1 MMKLPAIHRI
11 RAASALVAGS
21 LFRSMP
27 LTAVFLALVSTP
39 GLHAAEAVVVRGTAI
54 IDGAL
59 EESFWS
65 QASAQA
71 DFTVFQ
77 TGKQLADTAF
87 RLAHDEAWLYV
98 GIDCRHESLKFLQPT
113 VKGHD
118 RGAMKDE
125 SIEVFLAPRVT
136 EPAYFY
142 HYALSFG
149 GARDERLITGPN
161 VKEYWDVPWRS
172 AARRTDHGW
181 TAEIAVPLSLLR
193 SGGEF
198 HDLRLNVARN
208 RRVPV
213 IDSQNVV
220 ISESRESSSWS
231 PVKNSF
237 HEQAAFRAVSG
248 FPAALEIRE
257 PSLVGISK
265 VCAEMSATRV
275 SLQNHGT
282 AAARVRLAIGS
293 TRGEVLQLE
302 PKQILETRLALQ
314 DPSPEQAELNLLD
327 AATNEVLATEV
338 IEDTSAWRPLTA
350 FLDRNYYTDET
361 EAVIHYRVN
370 PSAGLKLVARSSE
383 GRELGSVAPVPVS
396 GRLKVPLSESIALQ
410 LLRDERVIFELKLP
424 LRRLPP
430 QPGAEWKIDQ
440 ARRVVL
446 NNGRPFV
453 PFGMIMSGVRD
464 DDEAAFEQLAAH
476 GFNTFVVWNKTTPQ
490 GMANYQRL
498 AAKHGLALVSCPDEC
513 AEPILW
519 DAHARYDGELLNQVR
534 RITDSQ
540 NLTQLKNVSALPVSL
555 PEREAIYD
563 EFFHKNLD
571 RMIAGAE
578 AVKHAP
584 NLAAHFIMDE
594 PLPKEAFNQVKFGR
608 EYFARVRQAD
618 GYHPVIVNYSSRIP
632 EGTDYTNWCDILVT
646 DPYWH
651 PPAGDEVR
659 STPNHVAKVA
669 WMTRQ
674 RAETARQPVWQ
685 ILACPRWSR
694 LYKRPLTAAEI
705 RCQTYLAL
713 IYRATGIF
721 TFAYGNMRE
730 ADWQTCRQLGQEI
743 SLLTPFI
750 AGPEPLTGIRYS
762 RAVLDVEE
770 GVPSFVESPFE
781 PKAERYPDVHVGI
794 FQNEQGQ
801 VILLAANG
809 RHHPVH
815 CRFSFDQLT
824 AAKQVFGTQY
834 MEIEDHGFSDIL
846 EPYAVRAWHVQSTGD
861 TNSKALRVQ
870 QKVLKPDLERMEP
883 FLAGGFRKG
892 RKNVLPNPS
901 FEDSTAAGCA
911 DYCLMTPGATIRENG
926 ARFGKR
932 CIQLT
937 KTTNRGYEQLLL
949 RCDPVSDTARTYTL
963 SVYLKADQPGRDA
976 WLRGLKM
983 NAEKEHGEA
992 ITLKLSTEWQRYSI
1006 TGLIPANVSEAG
1018 YEVRLR
1024 EPGQIWIDGAQL
1036 ELGATATEFEE

>member
-1 MMKLPAIHRI
+1 MI
-11 RAASALVAGS
+11 RL
-21 LFRSMP
+21 L
-27 LTAVFLALVSTP
+27 LALLSTAT
-39 GLHAAEAVVVRGTAI
+39 LHAADAVVVRGTAI

-65 QASAQA
+65 QAPAQS

-77 TGKQLADTAF
+77 TGRQVADTTF
-87 RLAHDEAWLYV
+87 RLAHDDAWLYI
-98 GIDCRHESLKFLQPT
+98 GIDCRHESLKFLQPA

-125 SIEVFLAPRVT
+125 SVEVFLTPRVT

-149 GARDERLITGPN
+149 GARDERIITGPN
-161 VKEYWDVPWRS
+161 VKDYWDVPWRS
-172 AARRTDHGW
+172 TTRRTDRGW

-193 SGGEF
+193 AGGGF

-208 RRVPV
+208 RRMPV

-231 PVKNSF
+231 PVKSSF
-237 HEQAAFRAVSG
+237 HEQAAFRAVTG
-248 FPAALEIRE
+248 FPAALAVRE
-257 PSLVGISK
+257 PPIVGISK
-265 VCAEMSATRV
+265 ASAEMSAARV
-275 SLQNHGT
+275 SLQNHG
-282 AAARVRLAIGS
+282 AAAAKVRLTIGS
-293 TRGEVLQLE
+293 TRGAVLQLE
-302 PKQILETRLALQ
+302 PKQILETQLALQ
-314 DPSPEQAELNLLD
+314 DPDPEQAEVRLLD
-327 AATNEVLATEV
+327 AATDEVLGTEV

-350 FLDRNYYTDET
+350 FLDRNYYTSEA

-370 PSAGLKLVARSSE
+370 PSTGLKLVARSSE
-383 GRELGSVAPVPVS
+383 GSELGSVSPVPVS
-396 GRLKVPLSESIALQ
+396 GQLKVPLSEFIKLQ
-410 LLRDERVIFELKLP
+410 LQRDKRVIFELKLP

-440 ARRVVL
+440 AQRVVL

-464 DDEAAFEQLAAH
+464 DDEAAFKQLAAH
-476 GFNTFVVWNKTTPQ
+476 GFNTLVVWNKTTPQ

-498 AAKHGLALVSCPDEC
+498 AVKHRLALVSAPDEC

-519 DAHARYDGELLNQVR
+519 DAHARYDGELLKQVR

-540 NLTQLKNVSALPVSL
+540 NLTQLKNVLTLPVSL
-555 PEREAIYD
+555 PEREAIYG

-571 RMIAGAE
+571 RMIAGVE

-618 GYHPVIVNYSSRIP
+618 GYHPVIVNYSSHIP

-651 PPAGDEVR
+651 PPAGDDVR
-659 STPNHVAKVA
+659 STPNHVAKVT

-705 RCQTYLAL
+705 RCQTWLAL

-730 ADWQTCRQLGQEI
+730 RDWQTCQQLGHEI
-743 SLLTPFI
+743 SLLAPFI
-750 AGPEPLTGIRYS
+750 AGPESSSAIRYE
-762 RAVLDVEE
+762 RAVLDAAED
-770 GVPSFVESPFE
+770 VPSFVESPFE

-794 FQNEQGQ
+794 FQNDNGQ
-801 VILLAANG
+801 VILLAANS
-809 RHHPVH
+809 RHHPVR
-815 CRFSFDQLT
+815 CRFDFDQLT
-824 AAKQVFGTQY
+824 AARQVFGEQS
-834 MEIEDHGFSDIL
+834 MELRDHGFSDIL
-846 EPYAVRAWHVQSTGD
+846 EPYATRAWYVQSTGD
-861 TNSKALRVQ
+861 TDAKALRVQ
-870 QKVLKPDLERMEP
+870 QTVLKPDLMKVEP
-883 FLAGGFRKG
+883 FLTGGFRKG
-892 RKNVLPNPS
+892 HKNVLPNPS
-901 FEDSTAAGCA
+901 FEDTTTAGCA
-911 DYCLMTPGATIRENG
+911 DYCLMTPGAAIHENG

-937 KTTNRGYEQLLL
+937 KTTNRGYEQLML
-949 RCDPVSDTARTYTL
+949 RCDPVSASAQNYTL
-963 SVYLKADQPGRDA
+963 SVYLKADHNGRDA
-976 WLRGLKM
+976 WLRGMKM

-992 ITLKLSTEWQRYSI
+992 IALKLSTEWQRYSI
-1006 TGLIPANVSEAG
+1006 TGQIPANVSEAS
-1018 YEVRLR
+1018 YEIRLR

>member
-1 MMKLPAIHRI
+1 MI
-11 RAASALVAGS
+11 RL
-21 LFRSMP
+21 L
-27 LTAVFLALVSTP
+27 LALLSTAT
-39 GLHAAEAVVVRGTAI
+39 LHAADAVVVRGTAI

-65 QASAQA
+65 QAPAQS

-77 TGKQLADTAF
+77 TGRQVADTTF
-87 RLAHDEAWLYV
+87 RLAHDDAWLYI
-98 GIDCRHESLKFLQPT
+98 GIDCRHESLKFLQPA

-125 SIEVFLAPRVT
+125 SVEVFLTPRVT

-149 GARDERLITGPN
+149 GARDERIITGPN
-161 VKEYWDVPWRS
+161 VKDYWDVPWRS
-172 AARRTDHGW
+172 TTRRTDRGW

-193 SGGEF
+193 AGGGF

-208 RRVPV
+208 RRMPV

-231 PVKNSF
+231 PVKSSF
-237 HEQAAFRAVSG
+237 HEQAAFRAVTG
-248 FPAALEIRE
+248 FPAALAVRE
-257 PSLVGISK
+257 PPIVGISK
-265 VCAEMSATRV
+265 ASAEMSAARV
-275 SLQNHGT
+275 SLQNHG
-282 AAARVRLAIGS
+282 AAAAKVRLTIGS
-293 TRGEVLQLE
+293 TRGAVLQLE
-302 PKQILETRLALQ
+302 PKQILETQLALQ
-314 DPSPEQAELNLLD
+314 DPDPEQAEVRLLD
-327 AATNEVLATEV
+327 AATDEVLGTEV

-350 FLDRNYYTDET
+350 FLDRNYYTSEA

-370 PSAGLKLVARSSE
+370 PSTGLKLVARSSE
-383 GRELGSVAPVPVS
+383 GSELGSVSPVPVS
-396 GRLKVPLSESIALQ
+396 GQLKVPLSEFIKLQ
-410 LLRDERVIFELKLP
+410 LQRDKRVIFELKLP

-440 ARRVVL
+440 AQRVVL

-464 DDEAAFEQLAAH
+464 DDEAAFKQLAAH
-476 GFNTFVVWNKTTPQ
+476 GFNTLVVWNKTTPQ

-498 AAKHGLALVSCPDEC
+498 AVKHRLALVSAPDEC

-519 DAHARYDGELLNQVR
+519 DAHARYDGELLKQVR

-540 NLTQLKNVSALPVSL
+540 NLTQLKNVLTLPVSL
-555 PEREAIYD
+555 PEREAIYG

-571 RMIAGAE
+571 RMIAGVE

-618 GYHPVIVNYSSRIP
+618 GYHPVIVNYSSHIP

-651 PPAGDEVR
+651 PPAGDDVR
-659 STPNHVAKVA
+659 STPNHVAKVT

-705 RCQTYLAL
+705 RCQTWLAL

-730 ADWQTCRQLGQEI
+730 RDWQTCQQLGHEI
-743 SLLTPFI
+743 SLLAPFI
-750 AGPEPLTGIRYS
+750 AGPESSSAIRYE
-762 RAVLDVEE
+762 RAVLDAAED
-770 GVPSFVESPFE
+770 VPSFVESPFE

-794 FQNEQGQ
+794 FQNDNGQ
-801 VILLAANG
+801 VILLAANS
-809 RHHPVH
+809 RHHPVR
-815 CRFSFDQLT
+815 CRFDFDQLT
-824 AAKQVFGTQY
+824 AARQVFGEQS
-834 MEIEDHGFSDIL
+834 MELRDHGFSDIL
-846 EPYAVRAWHVQSTGD
+846 EPYATRAWYVQSTGD
-861 TNSKALRVQ
+861 TDAKALRVQ
-870 QKVLKPDLERMEP
+870 QTVLKPDLMKVEP
-883 FLAGGFRKG
+883 FLTGGFRKG
-892 RKNVLPNPS
+892 HKNVLPNPS
-901 FEDSTAAGCA
+901 FEDTTTAGCA
-911 DYCLMTPGATIRENG
+911 DYCLMTPGAAIHENG

-937 KTTNRGYEQLLL
+937 KTTNRGYEQLML
-949 RCDPVSDTARTYTL
+949 RCDPVSASAQNYTL
-963 SVYLKADQPGRDA
+963 SVYLKADHNGRDA
-976 WLRGLKM
+976 WLRGMKM

-992 ITLKLSTEWQRYSI
+992 IALKLSTEWQRYSI
-1006 TGLIPANVSEAG
+1006 TGQIPANMSEAS
-1018 YEVRLR
+1018 YEIRLR
-1024 EPGQIWIDGAQL
+1024 EPGQIWVDGAQL

>member
-1 MMKLPAIHRI
+1 MIRLFILAILFTTSL
-11 RAASALVAGS
+11 RAADAI
-21 LFRSMP
+21 
-27 LTAVFLALVSTP
+27 
-39 GLHAAEAVVVRGTAI
+39 VVRGTAI

-65 QASAQA
+65 QASVQS

-77 TGKQLADTAF
+77 TGRHVADTTF
-87 RLAHDEAWLYV
+87 RLAHDDAWLYV
-98 GIDCRHESLKFLQPT
+98 GIDCRHESLKLLQPT

-149 GARDERLITGPN
+149 GAWDERLITGPN
-161 VKEYWDVPWRS
+161 VKEFWDVPWRS
-172 AARRTDHGW
+172 ATRRTDHDW

-193 SGGEF
+193 SGGGL

-231 PVKNSF
+231 PVKSSF
-237 HEQAAFRAVSG
+237 HEQAAFRAVAG
-248 FPAALEIRE
+248 FPVGLEVRQV
-257 PSLVGISK
+257 PLVGISK
-265 VCAEMSATRV
+265 ASAEMSAARV
-275 SLQNHGT
+275 SLQNHG
-282 AAARVRLAIGS
+282 AAAAKVRLAMGT
-293 TRGEVLQLE
+293 TRGEVLSLE
-302 PKQILETRLALQ
+302 PRQILETRLALQ
-314 DPSPEQAELNLLD
+314 DPSPEQTELSLLD
-327 AATNEVLATEV
+327 AATDEVLGTEV
-338 IEDTSAWRPLTA
+338 IEDTSVWRPLTA
-350 FLDRNYYTDET
+350 FLDRNYYTSET

-370 PSAGLKLVARSSE
+370 PGQGLKLVARSSE
-383 GRELGSVAPVPVS
+383 GSELGSVSPVPVS
-396 GRLKVPLSESIALQ
+396 GQLKVPLSQSITLQ
-410 LLRDERVIFELKLP
+410 LHRDERVVFELKLP
-424 LRRLPP
+424 MRRLPS

-440 ARRVVL
+440 ARRLVL
-446 NNGRPFV
+446 NNGKPFV

-464 DDEAAFEQLAAH
+464 DDEAAFKQLAAH

-498 AAKHGLALVSCPDEC
+498 AAKHRLALVSCPDEC

-519 DAHARYDGELLNQVR
+519 DAHARYDGELLKEVR
-534 RITDSQ
+534 RITDLQ
-540 NLTQLKNVSALPVSL
+540 NLTQLKNVLTLPISL
-555 PEREAIYD
+555 SDREAIYG

-571 RMIAGAE
+571 RMIAGVE

-594 PLPKEAFNQVKFGR
+594 PLPKEAFNQVRFGQ
-608 EYFARVRQAD
+608 EYFVRVRQAD
-618 GYHPVIVNYSSRIP
+618 GYHPVIVNYSSHIP
-632 EGTDYTNWCDILVT
+632 AGTDYTNWCDILVT

-705 RCQTYLAL
+705 RCQTWLAL

-730 ADWQTCRQLGQEI
+730 TDWQTCQQLGKEI

-750 AGPEPLTGIRYS
+750 AGPEPLTSIRYN
-762 RAVLDVEE
+762 RAVLDVAES
-770 GVPSFVESPFE
+770 VPSYVESPFD
-781 PKAERYPDVHVGI
+781 PKAEHYPDVHVGI

-801 VILLAANG
+801 VILLAANV
-809 RHHPVH
+809 RHHPVR
-815 CRFSFDQLT
+815 CSFAADQMT
-824 AAKQVFGTQY
+824 AARQVFGTQN
-834 MEIEDHGFSDIL
+834 MEIHDHGFNDTL
-846 EPYAVRAWHVQSTGD
+846 EPYATRAWYLQSTGD
-861 TNSKALRVQ
+861 KTLRVQ
-870 QKVLKPDLERMEP
+870 QIVLKHDLMRMEP
-883 FLAGGFRKG
+883 FLPGGLRKG
-892 RKNVLPNPS
+892 RKNLLPNPS
-901 FEDSTAAGCA
+901 FEDTTAAGCA
-911 DYCLMTPGATIRENG
+911 DYCLMTTGATIHENG

-937 KTTNRGYEQLLL
+937 KTTTSGYEQLML
-949 RCDPVSDTARTYTL
+949 RCDPVSDAARTYTL
-963 SVYLKADQPGRDA
+963 SVYLKADQTGRDA
-976 WLRGLKM
+976 WLRGMKM

-992 ITLKLSTEWQRYSI
+992 IALKLSTEWQRYSI
-1006 TGLIPANVSEAG
+1006 TGVIPANVSEAS
-1018 YEVRLR
+1018 YEIRLR
-1024 EPGQIWIDGAQL
+1024 EPGTIWVDGAQL
-1036 ELGATATEFEE
+1036 ELGATATEFEDSADHSNPRRP

>member
-1 MMKLPAIHRI
+1 MI
-11 RAASALVAGS
+11 RFLLLAFVSAV
-21 LFRSMP
+21 
-27 LTAVFLALVSTP
+27 V
-39 GLHAAEAVVVRGTAI
+39 LHAGDAVVVRGTAI

-59 EESFWS
+59 KESLWS
-65 QASAQA
+65 QAPAQS

-77 TGKQLADTAF
+77 TGRQVAATTF

-98 GIDCRHESLKFLQPT
+98 GIDCRNESLKWLQPT

-149 GARDERLITGPN
+149 GARDERIITGAN

-172 AARRTDHGW
+172 ATRRMDRGW

-193 SGGEF
+193 SGGGF
-198 HDLRLNVARN
+198 RDLRINVARN

-231 PVKNSF
+231 PVKSSF
-237 HEQAAFRAVSG
+237 HEQAAFRAVNS
-248 FPAALEIRE
+248 FPTMLEIRE
-257 PSLVGISK
+257 PPLVGISK
-265 VCAEMSATRV
+265 ASAEMSAARV
-275 SLQNHGT
+275 SLQNHG
-282 AAARVRLAIGS
+282 AALAKVRLAIGT
-293 TRGEVLQLE
+293 TRGAVLQLE
-302 PKQILETRLALQ
+302 PKQIFETQLALQ
-314 DPSPEQAELNLLD
+314 DPSPEQAELSLLD
-327 AATNEVLATEV
+327 AATDEVLATEV

-350 FLDRNYYTDET
+350 FLDRNYYTSET

-370 PSAGLKLVARSSE
+370 PSAGLKLVTRSSE
-383 GRELGSVAPVPVS
+383 GNELGSVSPVPVS
-396 GRLKVPLSESIALQ
+396 GQLKVSVDDSTTLQ
-410 LLRDERVIFELKLP
+410 LQRDERVIFELKLP

-440 ARRVVL
+440 ARRLVL
-446 NNGRPFV
+446 NNGLPFV

-464 DDEAAFEQLAAH
+464 DDEAAFKQIAAH

-498 AAKHGLALVSCPDEC
+498 AAKHHLALVSAPDEC

-519 DAHARYDGELLNQVR
+519 DVHARYDVELLKQVR

-540 NLTQLKNVSALPVSL
+540 NLTQLKNVVTLPVSL
-555 PEREAIYD
+555 PEREAIYG

-571 RMIAGAE
+571 RMISGVE

-594 PLPKEAFNQVKFGR
+594 PLPKEAFNQVKFGQ
-608 EYFARVRQAD
+608 EYFARVRQRD
-618 GYHPVIVNYSSRIP
+618 GYHPVIVNYSSHIP

-651 PPAGDEVR
+651 PPVGDDVR
-659 STPNHVAKVA
+659 STPNYVAKVA

-730 ADWQTCRQLGQEI
+730 PDWQTCQQLGHEI

-750 AGPEPLTGIRYS
+750 AGPETSTGIYYN
-762 RAVLDVEE
+762 RAVLDVETD
-770 GVPSFVESPFE
+770 VPRFVESPFD
-781 PKAERYPDVHVGI
+781 PKAERYPDVHAGI

-801 VILLAANG
+801 VILLAANA
-809 RHHPVH
+809 RHHPVR
-815 CRFSFDQLT
+815 CRFASEQMT
-824 AAKQVFGTQY
+824 AAREVFGAQN
-834 MEIEDHGFSDIL
+834 MEIKDHGFSDTL
-846 EPYAVRAWHVQSTGD
+846 EPYACRAWHVKGISD
-861 TNSKALRVQ
+861 HALSVQ
-870 QKVLKPDLERMEP
+870 QIVLKPELMRMEP
-883 FLAGGFRKG
+883 FLPGGFRQG
-892 RKNVLPNPS
+892 CKNVLPNPS
-901 FEDSTAAGCA
+901 FEYSTAAGCA
-911 DYCLMTPGATIRENG
+911 DYCLMTPGATIRDSG

-937 KTTNRGYEQLLL
+937 KTTTSGYERLML
-949 RCDPVSDTARTYTL
+949 RCDPASTSAQTYTL
-963 SVYLKADQPGRDA
+963 SVYLKADHNGRDA
-976 WLRGLKM
+976 WLRGMKM
-983 NAEKEHGEA
+983 NTEKDHGEA
-992 ITLKLSTEWQRYSI
+992 MALKLSTEWRRYSI
-1006 TGLIPANVSEAG
+1006 TGVIPANVSEAS
-1018 YEVRLR
+1018 YEIRLR

-1036 ELGATATEFEE
+1036 ELGAIATEFEDSSDHSNPHCL

>member
-1 MMKLPAIHRI
+1 MI
-11 RAASALVAGS
+11 RFLFLSLV
-21 LFRSMP
+21 LITR
-27 LTAVFLALVSTP
+27 
-39 GLHAAEAVVVRGTAI
+39 LHAVEAVVVRGTAI
-54 IDGAL
+54 IDGVL

-65 QASAQA
+65 QASAQS

-77 TGKQLADTAF
+77 TGKQVAETTF
-87 RLAHDEAWLYV
+87 RLAHDDAWFYI
-98 GIDCRHESLKFLQPT
+98 GIECRHEAMKLLQPT

-125 SIEVFLAPRVT
+125 SIEIFLAPRVT

-149 GARDERLITGPN
+149 GARDERLITGSA
-161 VKEYWDVPWRS
+161 VKKYWDVPWRS
-172 AARRTDHGW
+172 ATRRTDHGW

-193 SGGEF
+193 SGGGF
-198 HDLRLNVARN
+198 HDLRLNIARN

-231 PVKNSF
+231 PVKSSF
-237 HEQAAFRAVSG
+237 HEPAAFRAVAG
-248 FPAALEIRE
+248 FPAALEIRQ
-257 PSLVGISK
+257 PPLVGISK
-265 VCAEMSATRV
+265 ASAEMSAARV
-275 SLQNHGT
+275 SLQNYGAST
-282 AAARVRLAIGS
+282 AKVRLAIGS
-293 TRGEVLQLE
+293 TRGEVLKLE
-302 PKQILETRLALQ
+302 PKQILETQLALQ
-314 DPSPEQAELNLLD
+314 DPNPEQAELNLLD
-327 AATNEVLATEV
+327 AATDEVLGTEF

-350 FLDRNYYTDET
+350 FLDRNYYTSEA

-370 PSAGLKLVARSSE
+370 PSAGLKLVARSAE
-383 GRELGSVAPVPVS
+383 GKELGSVSPVLRS
-396 GRLKVPLSESIALQ
+396 GQLKVPLSESITLQ
-410 LLRDERVIFELKLP
+410 LHRDERVIFELKLP
-424 LRRLPP
+424 LRRLQP

-440 ARRVVL
+440 ARRMVL
-446 NNGRPFV
+446 DNGKPFV
-453 PFGMIMSGVRD
+453 PFGVIMSGVRD
-464 DDEAAFEQLAAH
+464 DDEAAFKQLAER

-498 AAKHGLALVSCPDEC
+498 AAKYRLALVSCPDEC
-513 AEPILW
+513 AEPIIW
-519 DAHARYDGELLNQVR
+519 DAHARYDGDLLKQVQ
-534 RITDSQ
+534 RITNSQ
-540 NLTQLKNVSALPVSL
+540 NLTQLKNVLTLPISL
-555 PEREAIYD
+555 PEREAIYG

-571 RMIAGAE
+571 RMIAGVE

-594 PLPKEAFNQVKFGR
+594 PLPKEAFNQVRFGQ

-618 GYHPVIVNYSSRIP
+618 GYHPVIVNYSSHIP

-659 STPNHVAKVA
+659 STPNHVAKIA

-674 RAETARQPVWQ
+674 RAETGRLPVWQ

-694 LYKRPLTAAEI
+694 LYKRPLTAPEI

-721 TFAYGNMRE
+721 NFAYSNMRE
-730 ADWQTCRQLGQEI
+730 TDWQTCQQLGKEI
-743 SLLTPFI
+743 SQLTPFI
-750 AGPEPLTGIRYS
+750 AGPEPLTGIRYN
-762 RAVLDVEE
+762 RAVVDAVD

-809 RHHPVH
+809 RHHPVR
-815 CRFSFDQLT
+815 CRFAFDQMT
-824 AAKQVFGTQY
+824 SAKEVFGSQN
-834 MEIEDHGFSDIL
+834 MEIHDHGFNDTL
-846 EPYAVRAWHVQSTGD
+846 EPYATRAWYVQSTGD
-861 TNSKALRVQ
+861 TGAKAVSVQ
-870 QKVLKPDLERMEP
+870 QVVLKPDLMSVEP

-901 FEDSTAAGCA
+901 FEDATAAGCA
-911 DYCLMTPGATIRENG
+911 DYCLMTPGATISENG
-926 ARFGKR
+926 ALFGKR

-937 KTTNRGYEQLLL
+937 KTTSSGYEQLML
-949 RCDPVSDTARTYTL
+949 RCDPASNAAQTYTL
-963 SVYLKADQPGRDA
+963 SVYLKADQPGRDV
-976 WLRGLKM
+976 WLRCSQM
-983 NAEKEHGEA
+983 NAEKERGEA
-992 ITLKLSTEWQRYSI
+992 ITIKLSTEWQRYSI
-1006 TGLIPANVSEAG
+1006 TGLIPANVSEAR

-1036 ELGATATEFEE
+1036 ELGPTATEFED

>member
-1 MMKLPAIHRI
+1 MI
-11 RAASALVAGS
+11 RFLLLAFVSAA
-21 LFRSMP
+21 
-27 LTAVFLALVSTP
+27 
-39 GLHAAEAVVVRGTAI
+39 GLHAGDAVVVRGTAI

-65 QASAQA
+65 QAPAQSG
-71 DFTVFQ
+71 FTVFQ
-77 TGKQLADTAF
+77 TGRQVADTTF

-98 GIDCRHESLKFLQPT
+98 GIDCRHESLKFLQPI

-149 GARDERLITGPN
+149 GARDERIITGPN

-172 AARRTDHGW
+172 ATRRTDRGW

-193 SGGEF
+193 AGGGF
-198 HDLRLNVARN
+198 HDLRINVARN

-231 PVKNSF
+231 PVKSSF
-237 HEQAAFRAVSG
+237 HEQAAFRAVTG

-257 PSLVGISK
+257 PPLVGISK
-265 VCAEMSATRV
+265 ASAEMSTVRV
-275 SLQNHGT
+275 SLQNHG
-282 AAARVRLAIGS
+282 AAAAKVRLAIGT

-302 PKQILETRLALQ
+302 PRQILETQLALQ
-314 DPSPEQAELNLLD
+314 DPNPEQAELRLLD
-327 AATNEVLATEV
+327 AATDEVLGTEI
-338 IEDTSAWRPLTA
+338 IEDTSAWQPLTA
-350 FLDRNYYTDET
+350 FLDRNYYTSET
-361 EAVIHYRVN
+361 EVVIHYRVN
-370 PSAGLKLVARSSE
+370 PSHGLKLVARSSE
-383 GRELGSVAPVPVS
+383 GSELGSVSPVPVS
-396 GRLKVPLSESIALQ
+396 GQLKVPLSESITLQ
-410 LLRDERVIFELKLP
+410 LQRAERMIFELKLP

-430 QPGAEWKIDQ
+430 HPGAEWKIDQ
-440 ARRVVL
+440 ARRLVL

-464 DDEAAFEQLAAH
+464 DEEAAFEQLAAH

-498 AAKHGLALVSCPDEC
+498 AAKHHLALVSAADEC

-519 DAHARYDGELLNQVR
+519 DAHARYDGELLKQVR

-540 NLTQLKNVSALPVSL
+540 NLTELKNVVTLPVSL
-555 PEREAIYD
+555 PEREAIYG

-571 RMIAGAE
+571 RMIAGVE

-594 PLPKEAFNQVKFGR
+594 PLPKEAFNQVKLGQ

-618 GYHPVIVNYSSRIP
+618 GYHPVIVNYSSHIP
-632 EGTDYTNWCDILVT
+632 EGADYTNWCDILVT

-705 RCQTYLAL
+705 RCQTWLAL

-721 TFAYGNMRE
+721 TFAYSNMRE
-730 ADWQTCRQLGQEI
+730 TDWQTCQQLGKEI

-750 AGPEPLTGIRYS
+750 AGPESSTGIRYN
-762 RAVLDVEE
+762 RAVLDAETD
-770 GVPSFVESPFE
+770 VPSFVESPFD
-781 PKAERYPDVHVGI
+781 PKAERYPDVHAGI

-801 VILLAANG
+801 VILLAANA
-809 RHHPVH
+809 RHHPVR
-815 CRFSFDQLT
+815 CRFAFDPMT
-824 AAKQVFGTQY
+824 AAWQVFGTRN
-834 MEIEDHGFSDIL
+834 MEIHDHGFSDIL
-846 EPYAVRAWHVQSTGD
+846 EPYATRAWHVQSAGD
-861 TNSKALRVQ
+861 TDDKTLRVQ
-870 QKVLKPDLERMEP
+870 QTVLKADLMRVEP
-883 FLAGGFRKG
+883 FLPGGFRKG
-892 RKNVLPNPS
+892 HKNVLPNPS
-901 FEDSTAAGCA
+901 FEDTTAAGCA
-911 DYCLMTPGATIRENG
+911 DYCLMTPGATIHENG

-937 KTTNRGYEQLLL
+937 KTTTSGYEQLML
-949 RCDPVSDTARTYTL
+949 RCDPASASAQTYTL
-963 SVYLKADQPGRDA
+963 SVYLKADHNGRDA
-976 WLRGLKM
+976 WLRGMKM
-983 NAEKEHGEA
+983 NAGKEHGEA
-992 ITLKLSTEWQRYSI
+992 IALKLSTEWQRYSI
-1006 TGLIPANVSEAG
+1006 TGVIPAHVSEAS
-1018 YEVRLR
+1018 YEIRLR
-1024 EPGQIWIDGAQL
+1024 EPGTIWVDGAQL
-1036 ELGATATEFEE
+1036 ELGATATEFEDSADHSNPHRP

>member
-1 MMKLPAIHRI
+1 MTR
-11 RAASALVAGS
+11 
-21 LFRSMP
+21 LFI
-27 LTAVFLALVSTP
+27 LALLFTTS
-39 GLHAAEAVVVRGTAI
+39 LRAVDAIVVRGTAT

-65 QASAQA
+65 QASAQS
-71 DFTVFQ
+71 DFTVFSM
-77 TGKQLADTAF
+77 GKQTEETKF
-87 RLAHDEAWLYV
+87 RLAHDDAWLYV

-149 GARDERLITGPN
+149 GARDERIITGPN

-172 AARRTDHGW
+172 ATRRTDHGW

-193 SGGEF
+193 SGGGF
-198 HDLRLNVARN
+198 HDLRINVARN

-213 IDSQNVV
+213 IDSQNVL
-220 ISESRESSSWS
+220 ISESRECSSWS
-231 PVKNSF
+231 PVRSSF
-237 HEQAAFRAVSG
+237 HEQAAFRAVTG
-248 FPAALEIRE
+248 FPAALEIRQV
-257 PSLVGISK
+257 PLVGMSK
-265 VCAEMSATRV
+265 ASAEMSAARV
-275 SLQNHGT
+275 SLQNHG
-282 AAARVRLAIGS
+282 AAAAKVRLAMGT
-293 TRGEVLQLE
+293 TRGEVLSLE

-314 DPSPEQAELNLLD
+314 DPSPEQAELSLLD
-327 AATNEVLATEV
+327 VATNEVLGTEV

-350 FLDRNYYTDET
+350 FLDRNYYTSET

-370 PSAGLKLVARSSE
+370 PSAGLKLVASSSE
-383 GRELGSVAPVPVS
+383 GSELASVAPVPVS
-396 GRLKVPLSESIALQ
+396 GQLKVPLSESITLQ
-410 LLRDERVIFELKLP
+410 LRRDERVIFELKLH

-440 ARRVVL
+440 ARRLVL
-446 NNGRPFV
+446 NNGKPFV

-464 DDEAAFEQLAAH
+464 DDEAAFKQLADH
-476 GFNTFVVWNKTTPQ
+476 GFNTIVVWNKTTPQ

-498 AAKHGLALVSCPDEC
+498 AAIHRLALVSCPDEC

-519 DAHARYDGELLNQVR
+519 DAHARYDGELLKQVR

-540 NLTQLKNVSALPVSL
+540 NLTQLKNVLTLPISL
-555 PEREAIYD
+555 PEREAIYS

-571 RMIAGAE
+571 RMIAGVE
-578 AVKHAP
+578 AVKRAP

-594 PLPKEAFNQVKFGR
+594 PLPKEAFNQVKFGQ

-618 GYHPVIVNYSSRIP
+618 GYHPVIVNYSSHIP
-632 EGTDYTNWCDILVT
+632 EGADYTNWCDILVT

-705 RCQTYLAL
+705 RCQTWLAL

-721 TFAYGNMRE
+721 TFAYSNMRE
-730 ADWQTCRQLGQEI
+730 ADWQTCQQLGKEI

-750 AGPEPLTGIRYS
+750 AGPEPSTEIRYD
-762 RAVLDVEE
+762 RAVLDRED
-770 GVPSFVESPFE
+770 GAPNFVESPFD
-781 PKAERYPDVHVGI
+781 PKAEHYPDVHAGI
-794 FQNEQGQ
+794 FQNDQGQ
-801 VILLAANG
+801 VILLAANA
-809 RHHPVH
+809 RHHPVR
-815 CRFSFDQLT
+815 CRFTFDQMT
-824 AAKQVFGTQY
+824 AAREVFGTQN
-834 MEIEDHGFSDIL
+834 MEIKGHGFSDTL
-846 EPYAVRAWHVQSTGD
+846 EPYATRAWHVKGTGD
-861 TNSKALRVQ
+861 HALRVQ
-870 QKVLKPDLERMEP
+870 QIVLKPYLMRVEP
-883 FLAGGFRKG
+883 FLLGGFRKG
-892 RKNVLPNPS
+892 HKNVLPNPS

-911 DYCLMTPGATIRENG
+911 DYCLMTPGATIHEDE

-937 KTTNRGYEQLLL
+937 KTTNSGYEQLMM

-976 WLRGLKM
+976 WLRGMKM

-992 ITLKLSTEWQRYSI
+992 IALKLSTEWQRYSI
-1006 TGLIPANVSEAG
+1006 TGVIPANVSEAS
-1018 YEVRLR
+1018 YEIRLR
-1024 EPGQIWIDGAQL
+1024 EPGTLWIDGAQL
-1036 ELGATATEFEE
+1036 ELGATATEFEDSAGHSNPHRP

>member
-1 MMKLPAIHRI
+1 MI
-11 RAASALVAGS
+11 RL
-21 LFRSMP
+21 L
-27 LTAVFLALVSTP
+27 LALLSTAT
-39 GLHAAEAVVVRGTAI
+39 LHAADAVVVRGTAI

-65 QASAQA
+65 QAPAQS

-77 TGKQLADTAF
+77 TGRQVADTTF
-87 RLAHDEAWLYV
+87 RLAHDDAWLYI
-98 GIDCRHESLKFLQPT
+98 GIDCRHESLKFLQPA

-125 SIEVFLAPRVT
+125 SVEVFLTPRVT

-149 GARDERLITGPN
+149 GARDERIITGPN
-161 VKEYWDVPWRS
+161 VKDYWDVPWRS
-172 AARRTDHGW
+172 TTRRTDRGW

-193 SGGEF
+193 AGGGF

-208 RRVPV
+208 RRMPV

-231 PVKNSF
+231 PVKSSF
-237 HEQAAFRAVSG
+237 HEQAAFRAVTG
-248 FPAALEIRE
+248 FPAALAVRE
-257 PSLVGISK
+257 PPIVGISK
-265 VCAEMSATRV
+265 ASAEMSAARV
-275 SLQNHGT
+275 SLQNHG
-282 AAARVRLAIGS
+282 AAAAKVRLTIGS
-293 TRGEVLQLE
+293 TRGAVLQLE
-302 PKQILETRLALQ
+302 PKQILETQLALQ
-314 DPSPEQAELNLLD
+314 DPDPEQAEVRLLD
-327 AATNEVLATEV
+327 AATDEVLGTEV

-350 FLDRNYYTDET
+350 FLDRNYYTSEA

-370 PSAGLKLVARSSE
+370 PSTGLKLVARSSE
-383 GRELGSVAPVPVS
+383 GSELGSVSPVPVS
-396 GRLKVPLSESIALQ
+396 GQLKVPLSEFIKLQ
-410 LLRDERVIFELKLP
+410 LQRDKRVIFELKLP

-440 ARRVVL
+440 AQRVVL

-464 DDEAAFEQLAAH
+464 DDEAAFKQLAAH
-476 GFNTFVVWNKTTPQ
+476 GFNTLVVWNKTTPQ

-498 AAKHGLALVSCPDEC
+498 AVKHRLALVSAPDEC

-519 DAHARYDGELLNQVR
+519 DAHARYDGELLKQVR

-540 NLTQLKNVSALPVSL
+540 NLTQLKNVLTLPVSL
-555 PEREAIYD
+555 PEREAIYG

-571 RMIAGAE
+571 RMIAGVE

-618 GYHPVIVNYSSRIP
+618 GYHPVIVNYSSHIP

-651 PPAGDEVR
+651 PPAGDDVR
-659 STPNHVAKVA
+659 STPNHVAKVT

-705 RCQTYLAL
+705 RCQTWLAL

-730 ADWQTCRQLGQEI
+730 RDWQTCQQLGHEI
-743 SLLTPFI
+743 SLLAPFI
-750 AGPEPLTGIRYS
+750 AGPESSSAIRYE
-762 RAVLDVEE
+762 RAVLDAAED
-770 GVPSFVESPFE
+770 VPSFVESPFE

-794 FQNEQGQ
+794 FQNDNGQ
-801 VILLAANG
+801 VILLAANS
-809 RHHPVH
+809 RHHPVR
-815 CRFSFDQLT
+815 CRFDFDQLT
-824 AAKQVFGTQY
+824 AARQVFGEQS
-834 MEIEDHGFSDIL
+834 MELRDHGFSDIL
-846 EPYAVRAWHVQSTGD
+846 EPYATRAWYVQSTGD
-861 TNSKALRVQ
+861 TDAKALRVQ
-870 QKVLKPDLERMEP
+870 QTVLKPDLMKVEP
-883 FLAGGFRKG
+883 FLTGGFRKG
-892 RKNVLPNPS
+892 HKNVLPNPS
-901 FEDSTAAGCA
+901 FEDTTTAGCA
-911 DYCLMTPGATIRENG
+911 DYCLMTPGAAIHENG

-937 KTTNRGYEQLLL
+937 KTTNRGYEQLML
-949 RCDPVSDTARTYTL
+949 RCDPVSASAQNYTL
-963 SVYLKADQPGRDA
+963 SVYLKADHNGRDA
-976 WLRGLKM
+976 WLRGMKM

-992 ITLKLSTEWQRYSI
+992 IALKLSTEWQRYSI
-1006 TGLIPANVSEAG
+1006 TGQIPANMSEAS
-1018 YEVRLR
+1018 YEIRLR

>member
-1 MMKLPAIHRI
+1 MIHLLLLAFTF
-11 RAASALVAGS
+11 AA
-21 LFRSMP
+21 
-27 LTAVFLALVSTP
+27 
-39 GLHAAEAVVVRGTAI
+39 GLHAGDAVVVRGTAI

-59 EESFWS
+59 RESFWS
-65 QASAQA
+65 HAPAQSG
-71 DFTVFQ
+71 FTVFQ
-77 TGKQLADTAF
+77 TGRQVADTTF
-87 RLAHDEAWLYV
+87 QLAHDEAWLYV
-98 GIDCRHESLKFLQPT
+98 GIDCRNESLNWLQPK
-113 VKGHD
+113 VNGHD
-118 RGAMKDE
+118 HGAMKDE

-149 GARDERLITGPN
+149 GARDERIITGAN
-161 VKEYWDVPWRS
+161 VKGYWDVPWRS
-172 AARRTDHGW
+172 ATRRMDRGW

-193 SGGEF
+193 SGGGF
-198 HDLRLNVARN
+198 RDLRINVARN

-231 PVKNSF
+231 PVKSSF
-237 HEQAAFRAVSG
+237 HEQSAFCAVNG
-248 FPAALEIRE
+248 FPAMLEIRE
-257 PSLVGISK
+257 PPLVCISK
-265 VCAEMSATRV
+265 ASAEMSAARI
-275 SLQNHGT
+275 SLQNHG
-282 AAARVRLAIGS
+282 AAAAKVRLAIG
-293 TRGEVLQLE
+293 TIRGAVLQLE
-302 PKQILETRLALQ
+302 PGQILETQLALQ

-327 AATNEVLATEV
+327 AATDEVLATEV

-350 FLDRNYYTDET
+350 FLDRNYYTSET

-383 GRELGSVAPVPVS
+383 GSELGSVSPVPVS
-396 GRLKVPLSESIALQ
+396 GQLKVPVDDSATLQ
-410 LLRDERVIFELKLP
+410 LHREERVISEIKLP

-440 ARRVVL
+440 ARRLVL
-446 NNGRPFV
+446 NNGQPFV

-464 DDEAAFEQLAAH
+464 DDEAAFRRIATH

-498 AAKHGLALVSCPDEC
+498 AAKHHLALVSAPDEC

-519 DAHARYDGELLNQVR
+519 DVHARYDVELLKQVR

-540 NLTQLKNVSALPVSL
+540 NLTQLKNVVTLPVSL
-555 PEREAIYD
+555 PEREAIYG

-571 RMIAGAE
+571 RMISGVE

-594 PLPKEAFNQVKFGR
+594 PLPKEAFNQVKFGQ
-608 EYFARVRQAD
+608 EYFARVRQVD
-618 GYHPVIVNYSSRIP
+618 GYHPIIVNYSSHIP

-651 PPAGDEVR
+651 PPAGDDVR

-705 RCQTYLAL
+705 RCQTWLVI

-730 ADWQTCRQLGQEI
+730 TDWLICQQLGHEI

-750 AGPEPLTGIRYS
+750 AGPEPSNDIHYN
-762 RAVLDVEE
+762 RAVLDVETDA
-770 GVPSFVESPFE
+770 PSFVESTFD
-781 PKAERYPDVHVGI
+781 PKAERYPDVHAGI
-794 FQNEQGQ
+794 FQNELGQ
-801 VILLAANG
+801 VILLAANA

-815 CRFSFDQLT
+815 CRFASEQMTD
-824 AAKQVFGTQY
+824 AKEFFGTQN
-834 MEIEDHGFSDIL
+834 MEIKDHGFSDTL
-846 EPYAVRAWHVQSTGD
+846 EPYACRAWHVKGANDKT
-861 TNSKALRVQ
+861 LHVQ
-870 QKVLKPDLERMEP
+870 QTVLKPDLARMEP
-883 FLAGGFRKG
+883 FLPGGFRQG
-892 RKNVLPNPS
+892 HKNVLPNPS
-901 FEDSTAAGCA
+901 FEDSTAAGCV
-911 DYCLMTPGATIRENG
+911 DYCLMTPGATIRENEV
-926 ARFGKR
+926 RFGKR
-932 CIQLT
+932 CVQLT
-937 KTTNRGYEQLLL
+937 KTTTGGYEQLVL
-949 RCDPVSDTARTYTL
+949 RCDPVSASAQTYTL
-963 SVYLKADQPGRDA
+963 SVYLKADRNGRDA
-976 WLRGLKM
+976 WLRGTKM
-983 NAEKEHGEA
+983 NAGKENGEA
-992 ITLKLSTEWQRYSI
+992 VALKLTTEWQRYSI
-1006 TGLIPANVSEAG
+1006 TGVIPANVSEAS
-1018 YEVRLR
+1018 YEIRLR

-1036 ELGATATEFEE
+1036 ELGATATEFEDSSDHSNPHCL